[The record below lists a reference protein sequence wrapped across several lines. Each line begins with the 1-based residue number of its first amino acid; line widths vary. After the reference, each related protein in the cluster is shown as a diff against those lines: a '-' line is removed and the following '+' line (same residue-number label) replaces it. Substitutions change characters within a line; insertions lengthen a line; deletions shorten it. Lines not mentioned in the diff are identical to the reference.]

1 MNIAEWAV
9 FVGLLAGLVQLAK
22 WVHPLVR
29 PTIDCINVRF
39 GRRHL
44 GVRFPKRR
52 NYEDMPG
59 YVKIDSWEDLR
70 HINKAMRAVRWRR
83 REQA

>member
-9 FVGLLAGLVQLAK
+9 FVGLLVGLVQLAK
-22 WVHPLVR
+22 WVYPLVR
-29 PTIDCINVRF
+29 PTIDCINGRF

-59 YVKIDSWEDLR
+59 YVKIDSWEDIR
-70 HINKAMRAVRWRR
+70 HITKR
-83 REQA
+83 